1 MIVIYGRAQHKVLVA
16 NKYIKRRHSNIFCIP
31 ITFNYPLIVCFSN
44 KKYPNTIQTPVFN
57 EFFKII
63 VAQNL
68 FLITFCSDL
77 VCNKT

>member
-16 NKYIKRRHSNIFCIP
+16 NKYIKRRRSNIFCIP

-44 KKYPNTIQTPVFN
+44 KKYPNTIQTHPTQ
-57 EFFKII
+57 I
-63 VAQNL
+63 VQNL